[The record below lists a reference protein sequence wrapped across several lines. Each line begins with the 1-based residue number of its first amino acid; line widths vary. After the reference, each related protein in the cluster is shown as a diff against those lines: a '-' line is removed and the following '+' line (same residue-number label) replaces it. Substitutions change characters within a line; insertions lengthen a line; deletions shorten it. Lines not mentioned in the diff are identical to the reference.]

1 MLIADDAL
9 YQIIQ
14 DTWSSTLD
22 FQVDHVP
29 DSTHLADDS
38 LTVCVRISGA
48 WEGEVRLHC
57 PRSLAR
63 LIAAVIFQVEAEKAP
78 TDEILDALSELVHI
92 VAGNLKTLLPQPV
105 TISLPTLPD
114 PTDWSETTPQW
125 QLVNRL
131 KLESQGFPFVVTLL
145 GDYSAAERLG
155 IQPDGGNKPPHVNP

>member
-22 FQVDHVP
+22 FQVDRVSG
-29 DSTHLADDS
+29 STHLADDS

-57 PRSLAR
+57 PLSLAR
-63 LIAAVIFQVEAEKAP
+63 RIAAAIFQVEAEKAP

-92 VAGNLKTLLPQPV
+92 VAGNLKTFLPQPV

-114 PTDWSETTPQW
+114 PTDWGGTTPQW

-131 KLESQGFPFVVTLL
+131 KLECQGYPFVVTLL
-145 GDYSAAERLG
+145 GDYSAAGRLG
-155 IQPDGGNKPPHVNP
+155 IQPDGDNKQPQGNP